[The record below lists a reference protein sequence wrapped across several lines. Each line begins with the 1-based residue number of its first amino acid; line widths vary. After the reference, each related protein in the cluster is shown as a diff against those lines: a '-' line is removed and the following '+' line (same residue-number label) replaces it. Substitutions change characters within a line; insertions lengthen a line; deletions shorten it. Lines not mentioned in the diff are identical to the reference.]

1 MLVHVHMYVCG
12 FPETHS
18 ILLSEIGSLIEPDW
32 LASELRD
39 PPVFYPP
46 QQWAYRHEVIQL
58 QSLML
63 L

>member
-1 MLVHVHMYVCG
+1 MLLCVNVLVHVHMYVCG

-39 PPVFYPP
+39 PPVFTHPSNGLIGM
-46 QQWAYRHEVIQL
+46 R
-58 QSLML
+58 
-63 L
+63 